1 VARMSRQ
8 SSKAN
13 PARRRGMVFE
23 ALWQD
28 GFLPITRSQA
38 GDEYI
43 QQRFGIAPRKF
54 WKIIRE
60 LEADREVRTAPEG
73 LYFVSPQDRW

>member
-1 VARMSRQ
+1 MSRL
-8 SSKAN
+8 SVEA
-13 PARRRGMVFE
+13 ARRRGAVFE
-23 ALWQD
+23 ALRQA

-38 GDEYI
+38 GDAYI
-43 QQRFGIAPRKF
+43 QQRFGMASKTF

-73 LYFVSPQDRW
+73 LYFVAPQDRW

>member
-1 VARMSRQ
+1 MSQ
-8 SSKAN
+8 LSVEA
-13 PARRRGMVFE
+13 ARRRGAVFE
-23 ALWQD
+23 ALRQA
-28 GFLPITRSQA
+28 GFLPITHSQA

-43 QQRFGIAPRKF
+43 QQRFGIAPKTF

>member
-1 VARMSRQ
+1 MSQ
-8 SSKAN
+8 LSVEA
-13 PARRRGMVFE
+13 ARRRGAVFE
-23 ALWQD
+23 ALRQA

-43 QQRFGIAPRKF
+43 QQRFGIAPKTF

-60 LEADREVRTAPEG
+60 LEADREVRMAPEG
-73 LYFVSPQDRW
+73 LYFVAPQDRW

>member
-1 VARMSRQ
+1 MSRQ

-13 PARRRGMVFE
+13 PARHRGAVFE
-23 ALWQD
+23 ALRQA
-28 GFLPITRSQA
+28 GFLPITRSRT

-43 QQRFGIAPRKF
+43 RQRFGMAPKTF

-60 LEADREVRTAPEG
+60 LEADREVRTAPEV
-73 LYFVSPQDRW
+73 LYFVAPHDRW